1 MALMTLINA
10 IPNYQPA
17 PSCGN
22 CNHGYDHVVDG
33 SRNCSLHC
41 GIEVVRG
48 YVCDDWRPVDWR
60 PGWGTVWTGKPPYTL
75 ATASTYALV
84 SELATRQ
91 GVSRYSVGVEDD
103 YLVRIRP
110 DCGDSTSIF
119 NHGPAT
125 ILVVID

>member
-1 MALMTLINA
+1 MTLIDA
-10 IPNYQPA
+10 LPNYQRA
-17 PSCGN
+17 PRCGN
-22 CNHGYDHVVDG
+22 CYHGYDHVVEGD
-33 SRNCSLHC
+33 RHCALHC
-41 GIEVVRG
+41 GIDVDENC
-48 YVCDDWRPVDWR
+48 VCDDWRPIGWK
-60 PGWGTVWTGKPPYTL
+60 PGWGTVWSGKPPRTL

-84 SELATRQ
+84 TELASRQ
-91 GVSRYSVGVEDD
+91 GVSRYSVGGEDD

>member
-1 MALMTLINA
+1 MTLINA

-41 GIEVVRG
+41 G
-48 YVCDDWRPVDWR
+48 
-60 PGWGTVWTGKPPYTL
+60 
-75 ATASTYALV
+75 
-84 SELATRQ
+84 
-91 GVSRYSVGVEDD
+91 VEDD